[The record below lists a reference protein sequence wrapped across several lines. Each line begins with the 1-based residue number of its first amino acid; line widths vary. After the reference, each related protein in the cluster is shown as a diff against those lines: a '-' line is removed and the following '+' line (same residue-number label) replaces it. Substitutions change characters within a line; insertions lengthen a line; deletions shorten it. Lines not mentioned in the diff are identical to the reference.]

1 MRDHSRRKMGDLRTL
16 LKIVQVGDPIL
27 RQDARELSEAE
38 IRGPEIQR
46 LIEAM
51 RETMYDAPGVGLA
64 APQVGLPLRIAVIED
79 KPEYTEKAPREA
91 LAERERK
98 PIPFHVIINPRIR
111 PEPSPDVKFYEGCL
125 SLPGF
130 LAMVP
135 RKQKVVVDC
144 LDHQGHPRTI
154 EASGWYARILQHE
167 IDHLEG
173 TIYIDRMISRTF
185 TSAENLNRFFGGV
198 FGRTPHKS

>member
-1 MRDHSRRKMGDLRTL
+1 MRDHGRWENGDLRTL
-16 LKIVQVGDPIL
+16 LKIVHVGDPVL
-27 RQDARELSEAE
+27 RQEARELTVTE
-38 IRGPEIQR
+38 IREAEIQR

-51 RETMYDAPGVGLA
+51 RETMNDAPGVGLA

-79 KPEYTEKAPREA
+79 KPEYTEKAPKEA
-91 LAERERK
+91 VKERERS
-98 PIPFHVIINPRIR
+98 PVPFHVIINPKIR
-111 PEPSPDVKFYEGCL
+111 PEPSADVKFYEGCL

-144 LDHQGHPRTI
+144 LDHRGEPRTLK
-154 EASGWYARILQHE
+154 ASGWYARILQHE
-167 IDHLEG
+167 IDHLDG
-173 TIYIDRMISRTF
+173 MVYVDRMVSRTF

-198 FGRTPHKS
+198 FGRVPGK